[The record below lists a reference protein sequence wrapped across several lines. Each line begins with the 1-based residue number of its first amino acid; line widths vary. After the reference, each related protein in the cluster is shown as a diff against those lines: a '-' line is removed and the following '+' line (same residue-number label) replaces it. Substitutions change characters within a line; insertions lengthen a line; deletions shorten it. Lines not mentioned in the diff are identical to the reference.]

1 MGTIFFCFMAKLV
14 AFHFCKTGSPVGLGE
29 VSSHFWYYVCSLSL
43 RFCKWLLVIFP
54 GLEPMTAW
62 SEGNSF
68 TLLPFNFCFFWRT
81 KSLNMK
87 VNTMADCKLFS
98 LQLQSFETELLVPKL
113 AEKEGGSDI
122 CRGVFIRAPAILEVG
137 PDVEILADCPVPS
150 DRPSI
155 TITSAE
161 GAEVCI

>member
-1 MGTIFFCFMAKLV
+1 LGGQELVGGLDCTVHRNFFYSQVKYGNHFFL
-14 AFHFCKTGSPVGLGE
+14 FHGQTSCIP
-29 VSSHFWYYVCSLSL
+29 
-43 RFCKWLLVIFP
+43 FP

-113 AEKEGGSDI
+113 AEKE
-122 CRGVFIRAPAILEVG
+122 EV
-137 PDVEILADCPVPS
+137 I
-150 DRPSI
+150 
-155 TITSAE
+155 SAVVYLYE
-161 GAEVCI
+161 HLLYWK

>member
-1 MGTIFFCFMAKLV
+1 MVRRQQLYHCAC
-14 AFHFCKTGSPVGLGE
+14 ARAP
-29 VSSHFWYYVCSLSL
+29 
-43 RFCKWLLVIFP
+43 
-54 GLEPMTAW
+54 
-62 SEGNSF
+62 
-68 TLLPFNFCFFWRT
+68 LLPFNFCIFDLFWIA
-81 KSLNMK
+81 KSLNKK
-87 VNTMADCKLFS
+87 VNTMADCELFS
-98 LQLQSFETELLVPKL
+98 VQLQSFETELLVPKL

-155 TITSAE
+155 TITSVE